1 MGKVRLLDELTVNQI
16 AAGEV
21 IERPA
26 SVIKELVENAIDAGA
41 TKIEIHLTNGGRSK
55 IQVIDDGEGMEKD
68 DALLALESHATSKIK
83 SYEDLSTIKTLG
95 FRGEALPSIAAV
107 SRLTLKTST
116 SAENPGTKITV
127 TGGEVKSVER
137 QGMPRG
143 TNILVEEIFFN
154 TPARSKFLKTIP
166 SEVNQAKEVVTSQV
180 LGHPEISFR
189 LCHQDM
195 ELINTIGGQ
204 ELHSTVNQ
212 IFNPTITKELIPVDG
227 EYGPLRIS
235 GFVGRPAIAKSNRI
249 HQYFYLNGRYFRS
262 RLISSAAEKSYGTL
276 LPVARFPFLLLN
288 LELNPDLVDVN
299 VHPSKLE
306 VKFREEKEIYR
317 GVLHIIS
324 DQLQKKLIDTPWV
337 TRFEPGAGYK
347 TSYTVQPRVH
357 PEMPLWVE
365 GTVAKEKTFDL
376 TGLVREEAKAHEV
389 TELPEGYLEHLTLTH
404 VSETAGPSQNR
415 GPFEEEQAVSPGI
428 RQKDIRQQ
436 KVFNLFRTYL
446 LLEEEDGLLIID
458 QHAAHERVLYDQL
471 RKGKHTSAQ
480 LLLTPITLEFSAD
493 QCSMALENK
502 ELLAELGFE
511 IEEFG
516 PQTLLLRSVPQGL
529 PTSKAQEILTDFILE
544 WAATGKAKKSIPREE
559 VLMMMA
565 CKRAIKAGATITPE
579 EAIALLNALWKSD
592 VPQTCPHGRP
602 TMVSLSREEIER
614 IFKRR

>member
-41 TKIEIHLTNGGRSK
+41 KKIEIYLTNGGRSK

-68 DALLALESHATSKIK
+68 DALLALEPHATSKIRN
-83 SYEDLSTIKTLG
+83 YEDLSAIRTLG

-116 SAENPGTKITV
+116 STEKPGTKITV
-127 TGGEVKSVER
+127 TGGEVKSVKRE
-137 QGMPRG
+137 GMPRG

-204 ELHSTVNQ
+204 NLHAAVCQ
-212 IFNPTITKELIPVDG
+212 IFNPTITKELIPVEG

-235 GFVGRPAIAKSNRI
+235 GFVGRPTIAKSNRI

-262 RLISSAAEKSYGTL
+262 RLISSAAEKAYGTL
-276 LPVARFPFLLLN
+276 LPVARFPFLLLK
-288 LELNPDLVDVN
+288 LELTPNLVDVN

-324 DQLQKKLIDTPWV
+324 DQLQNKLINTPWV
-337 TRFEPGAGYK
+337 TRFEPGSGSRISH
-347 TSYTVQPRVH
+347 TIQPKIH

-365 GTVAKEKTFDL
+365 GTVARERSFDL
-376 TGLVREEAKAHEV
+376 TGLIREETKTREV
-389 TELPEGYLEHLTLTH
+389 TELPAGYLDHMTLTH
-404 VSETAGPSQNR
+404 VSDTTGLSPNR
-415 GPFEEEQAVSPGI
+415 GQSGEEQVVSPGLPQEEI
-428 RQKDIRQQ
+428 SQQ

-471 RKGKHTSAQ
+471 REGKHNSAQ

-493 QCSMALENK
+493 QCAMALENK

-516 PQTLLLRSVPQGL
+516 AQTLLLRSVPQGM
-529 PTSKAQEILTDFILE
+529 PASKGQEILTDFILE
-544 WAATGKAKKSIPREE
+544 WTATGKAKKSIPREE
-559 VLMMMA
+559 ALMMIA
-565 CKRAIKAGATITPE
+565 CKQAIKAGDAITAE
-579 EAIALLNALWKSD
+579 EAMALLTALWQSE

-602 TMVSLSREEIER
+602 TMVSLSKEEIER